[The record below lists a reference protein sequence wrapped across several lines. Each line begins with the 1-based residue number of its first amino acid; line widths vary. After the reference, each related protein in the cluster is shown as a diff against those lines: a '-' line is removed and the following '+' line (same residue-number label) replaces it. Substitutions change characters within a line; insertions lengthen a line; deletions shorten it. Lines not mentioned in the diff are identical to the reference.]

1 MRILDNLR
9 EKLEV
14 EDSMFRAQLMREDIA
29 RLQRL
34 FELAQ
39 ESSDCAAF
47 QRAGLY
53 IGWTQND
60 ALTHR
65 IKEPLERL
73 LSVFYARVVDPGGE
87 VHEEALDRAWQELEQ
102 ARLQRLIKCL

>member
-1 MRILDNLR
+1 MRILDNLK

-34 FELAQ
+34 VELAKD
-39 ESSDCAAF
+39 SSDCAAF

-73 LSVFYARVVDPGGE
+73 LSVFYARAAEPHSE
-87 VHEEALDRAWQELEQ
+87 AHEEALDQAWQELEQ